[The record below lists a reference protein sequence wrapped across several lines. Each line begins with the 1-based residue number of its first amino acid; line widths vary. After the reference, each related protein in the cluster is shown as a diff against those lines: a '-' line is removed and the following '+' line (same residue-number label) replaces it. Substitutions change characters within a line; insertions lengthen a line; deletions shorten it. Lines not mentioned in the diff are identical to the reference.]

1 MTADRPALTL
11 RQHGVLAL
19 VVAASLEDRAP
30 IRPNACRLAAH
41 CADVGPRVIAR
52 EVEALVAMGVLIQTP
67 DGRIGEPDVLDAI
80 DRAERNRRA
89 LAANL
94 VIAGASTAEKFRK
107 IREAAG
113 ATVQTNHPLA
123 NADGLLRRIVAVI
136 GVDLDDPEACAA
148 WTSVAAMQ
156 LVRQWRRWGLDD
168 DRIVA
173 EAKDWA
179 AHAIDRLGGP
189 RAIASPARLHDWL
202 ARAAR
207 SLAAAAGAS
216 A

>member
-1 MTADRPALTL
+1 MTPDRPPLTL

-19 VVAASLEDRAP
+19 VVAATLEDRAP
-30 IRPNACRLAAH
+30 IRPNACRLAAQ

-52 EVEALVAMGVLIQTP
+52 EVEALVAMGVLIQGD

-80 DRAERNRRA
+80 DRAERNRRMQGEKGRI
-89 LAANL
+89 AAAAREENIKRL
-94 VIAGASTAEKFRK
+94 KASAH
-107 IREAAG
+107 AAG
-113 ATVQTNHPLA
+113 DANHPLA

-136 GVDLDDPEACAA
+136 GADLDDRATYDA

-179 AHAIDRLGGP
+179 AHTIDKAGGV
-189 RAIASPARLHDWL
+189 AALAKPARLSDWL

-207 SLAAAAGAS
+207 SLSATAGA
-216 A
+216 